1 VTVGPLSRKVVPPH
15 ATSSSRP
22 YSRRRGR
29 CPGGRSLHLLP
40 RSRDTLH
47 SFPQSGGGGYS
58 SGNAGTYQ
66 RPGQIYHFG
75 PVDASYSVHEDLI
88 FGGVGSN
95 TAVGTTSGVSGSFF
109 LGLSGAVTLTQV
121 KISVDLTGLQS
132 NSSLRDG
139 HVQDYL
145 DTSQFPNADFTSTNV
160 KGLPATYTPGQTISF
175 QIVGNL
181 KLHGVTN
188 AETFNA
194 QGKLSGNEVTGTATT
209 TIFMTD
215 FGVTPPDLANIA
227 IVDNKVTL
235 TINFTAQK

>member
-1 VTVGPLSRKVVPPH
+1 MQRRVLALIASAVVVVLAVAIFIFFPGRGSHSTPNHKAAGAATVVGTPISTNGLSKYTIV
-15 ATSSSRP
+15 A
-22 YSRRRGR
+22 G
-29 CPGGRSLHLLP
+29 
-40 RSRDTLH
+40 
-47 SFPQSGGGGYS
+47 QS
-58 SGNAGTYQ
+58 T
-66 RPGQIYHFG
+66 
-75 PVDASYSVHEDLI
+75 ASYSVHEDLI

-95 TAVGTTSGVSGSFF
+95 TAVGTTSGVSGTFF
-109 LGLSGAVTLTQV
+109 LGESGAITLTQV
-121 KISVDLTGLQS
+121 DISVDLTGLHTDS
-132 NSSLRDG
+132 ALRDG

-145 DTSQFPNADFTSTNV
+145 DTSEFPDAVFTSTNV

-175 QIVGNL
+175 QITGNL

-194 QGKLSGNEVTGTATT
+194 KGKVLSDNQVTGTAST

>member
-1 VTVGPLSRKVVPPH
+1 VVGTAVP
-15 ATSSSRP
+15 TN
-22 YSRRRGR
+22 G
-29 CPGGRSLHLLP
+29 L
-40 RSRDTLH
+40 DKFTIV
-47 SFPQSGGGGYS
+47 SGS
-58 SGNAGTYQ
+58 T
-66 RPGQIYHFG
+66 
-75 PVDASYSVHEDLI
+75 ASYSVHEDLI

-95 TAVGTTSGVSGSFF
+95 TAVGTTSGVTGSFY
-109 LGLSGAVTLTQV
+109 LGVSGAPKLTQV
-121 KISVDLTGLQS
+121 DISVDLTGLKTDS
-132 NSSLRDG
+132 VLRDG

-145 DTSQFPNADFTSTNV
+145 DTSQFPSAVFTSTNA

-194 QGKLSGNEVTGTATT
+194 KGKLSGNEVSGTAST

-215 FGVTPPDLANIA
+215 FGITPPDLANIA

-235 TINFTAQK
+235 TINFTAQT